1 VASLRGLHR
10 NVWATS
16 AASFLTDVSSE
27 MVLSLLPLFLANAL
41 GVRTHVIGLV
51 EGVAEATA
59 SLVKLGSG
67 ALSDRLRARKALAVA
82 GYALSA
88 LAKPGFALAG
98 TWAGLAA
105 VRWTDRVGKG
115 IRTAP
120 RDALVADSIDAR
132 QRGLAFGFQR
142 AADTAG
148 ATLGL
153 GIALAVVWIAQR
165 GGLALGADTF
175 RTVALVSVVPAAL
188 GVLVLALGAREVPV
202 AAGAV
207 AAPRAG
213 LRGLG
218 RPFLVYL
225 ALAGLFDLGNSS
237 DAFLVLR
244 AQERGVPVVGILAML
259 VVFNAVYAAVAT
271 PAGALSDRV
280 GRRRLIAL
288 GWAVYAA
295 IYLGFAVA
303 RDAWHVGALWVGYG
317 VYYGLFFGTAKALI
331 ADLVPADRRGTA
343 YGAYHAVLGL
353 LDLPASLIAGVLWQG
368 IAGWPGL
375 GPSAPFFF
383 GAATAGLA
391 AALLL
396 ACGRVFPPGRGS
408 A

>member
-1 VASLRGLHR
+1 
-10 NVWATS
+10 
-16 AASFLTDVSSE
+16 
-27 MVLSLLPLFLANAL
+27 MVLNVLPLFLANAL

-67 ALSDRLRARKALAVA
+67 ALSDRLGARKPLAVA

-88 LAKPGFALAG
+88 LAKPGFAVAGSWLAV
-98 TWAGLAA
+98 AG
-105 VRWTDRVGKG
+105 VRWADRVGKG

-120 RDALVADSIDAR
+120 RDALVADSVGSGE
-132 QRGLAFGFQR
+132 RGLSFGFQR

-153 GIALAVVWIAQR
+153 AIALAVVWLAQR
-165 GGLALGADTF
+165 GEVALGAGTF
-175 RTVALVSVVPAAL
+175 RTLALASVVPAVL
-188 GVLVLALGAREVPV
+188 GVGVLALGAREVPRAPRA
-202 AAGAV
+202 AAGAP
-207 AAPRAG
+207 APRG

-259 VVFNAVYAAVAT
+259 VAFNAVYAAVAT
-271 PAGALSDRV
+271 PAGALSDRL

-295 IYLGFAVA
+295 IYLGFALA

-317 VYYGLFFGTAKALI
+317 VYYGLFFGSSKALV
-331 ADLVPADRRGTA
+331 ADLVPPERRGTA
-343 YGAYHAVLGL
+343 YGAYHALLGL
-353 LDLPASLIAGVLWQG
+353 LDLPASLVAGVLWQG
-368 IAGWPGL
+368 IGGWPGF
-375 GPSAPFFF
+375 GPSAPFLF

-391 AALLL
+391 AGLLV
-396 ACGRVFPPGRGS
+396 ASGRIFPTKGRAS
-408 A
+408 